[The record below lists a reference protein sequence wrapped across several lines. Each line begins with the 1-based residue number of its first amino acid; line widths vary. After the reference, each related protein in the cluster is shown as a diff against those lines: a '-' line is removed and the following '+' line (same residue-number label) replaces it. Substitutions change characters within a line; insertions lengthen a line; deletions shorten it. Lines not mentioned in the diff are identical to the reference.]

1 MLIYRH
7 VCLDSSL
14 LECSD
19 DILLSSTPTVDP
31 IDGVL
36 QEFSEFFSELT
47 GFFLWALQR
56 AWARR
61 MVSGESFALIAPTG
75 VGKSTLLQVYSI
87 FRSSAGDSVLYL
99 VPTRSLIEQ
108 VSERISGLGKKL
120 GVEVYNSIATEGQ
133 GVYVTT
139 HMALFRNKE
148 VLKNRSFSL
157 VVADDFDAL
166 LKKSSLMDY
175 ILYTLGFRPEDVEVA
190 RRITKL
196 KQEVFAVKH
205 TAPERYRALVRE
217 LESLEGQLARS
228 IASRR
233 VGQLLIA
240 SATGRGKRERV
251 KVLREL
257 IGFEVGS
264 IVDYLR
270 NIREFSASLSSTDI
284 VNLVKVLGPGT
295 LVFVSRELG
304 RSYLK
309 KLAEGL
315 ESHGVKVAVA
325 HSIKAV
331 DKLRR
336 GLAQVL
342 LGVATYYGVLTRGID
357 EPKVIRSALFIGVP
371 KFRVPL
377 DTFLSRLPNVLYSF
391 RSLRTA
397 GAADP
402 ELSRAYEGLARLSPS
417 KLKLIDLCLRGLVQ
431 PPNDYFRTYFEF
443 AAKLRD
449 FVVGEV
455 QVAVGRSGKLTLGNV
470 LVRSSGSSTVVDI
483 PDIYTYIQASGRTSR
498 LLGGRMTLGISV
510 LLYEDRELYELF
522 LKKLRG
528 IFEASFE
535 ELDLG
540 KLAKALEEATRSR
553 EGVEYGSEDVVSR
566 ILPALIVV
574 ESPTKARTVAKIF
587 GGGGKRY
594 VGDTVAYEAV
604 IPVDGVFYVATVVPS
619 LGHVFDLAI
628 DAGKHG
634 VRLHRDGTVEPVYT
648 TLKRCRECGHQFTD
662 EVGSCPRCGSTR
674 VYDSSKT
681 VSVLRKLAR
690 EASIVILATDAD
702 EEGEKIAY
710 DLLIALK
717 PFAKEVRRAEIREI
731 TRNGV
736 ITALRSMRSID
747 LRLVKQQVLRRVD
760 DRLVGFGISGV
771 LKEYLKTANAGGG
784 RVQTPVLSWVLERYS
799 EYVAGRGYIV
809 RVELPY
815 GDLALRVYARS
826 REEAERLAEVLQEGV
841 IVTPLSEEVVTVNP
855 KPPYTTDSAL
865 EELSRELKLPPG
877 EVMRILQ
884 ELYETGFITYHRT
897 PSTRVSSYG
906 IEIAKT
912 YLSSVG
918 LAHLLVP
925 RYWEEGGAHEAIR
938 PTRPLEDVEAEA
950 LHLGVLFTKK
960 HLSAYRM
967 IFKRFIASQMAS
979 SKALIRCYSIR
990 AGGFEQVIRLPVAVV
1005 EDGFTKVLPLR
1016 TYSMPTKTEVV
1027 APKSVK
1033 VYRGSL
1039 KPLPTVADAVRMM
1052 KEVGIG
1058 RPSTYAKAIENN
1070 RRHGYIV
1077 ISKYRQNLIPTKRAG
1092 EVVKLVRTVAPELLT
1107 PRYTA
1112 KLMRL
1117 VEEVDTGIPYELAI
1131 LLPVASYIEIELA
1144 SLQVKNSGS
1153 GVSVA
1158 EGVGGEVR

>member
-7 VCLDSSL
+7 ICLDRDL
-14 LECSD
+14 HECSD
-19 DILLSSTPTVDP
+19 DVLLSSTPTVDP
-31 IDGVL
+31 VDGVL

-47 GFFLWALQR
+47 GFSLWALQR

-87 FRSSAGDSVLYL
+87 YRSSAGDSVLYL
-99 VPTRSLIEQ
+99 VPTRSLVEQ
-108 VSERISGLGKKL
+108 VSERISSLGRKL
-120 GVEVYNSIATEGQ
+120 GIEVYNNITKEAP

-139 HMALFRNKE
+139 HMALFRSKE

-166 LKKSSLMDY
+166 LKRSSLMDY
-175 ILYTLGFRPEDVEVA
+175 ILYTLGFRPEDVETA

-196 KQEVFAVKH
+196 KQEILAVKH
-205 TAPERYRALVRE
+205 SAPDRYRDLVKE
-217 LESLEGQLARS
+217 LEALESQLARG

-257 IGFEVGS
+257 IGFEVGG

-270 NIREFSASLSSTDI
+270 NIREFSASLGSTSI
-284 VNLVKVLGPGT
+284 VDLVEILGPGT

-304 RSYLK
+304 RGYLK
-309 KLAEGL
+309 ELAEEL
-315 ESHGVKVAVA
+315 ERHGIKVAVA
-325 HSIKAV
+325 HSVKAV
-331 DKLRR
+331 DKLRK
-336 GLAQVL
+336 GLVQVL

-357 EPKVIRSALFIGVP
+357 EPKLIKSAVFIGIP
-371 KFRVPL
+371 KFRIPL

-391 RSLRTA
+391 KSLRVA
-397 GAADP
+397 GATDP
-402 ELSRAYEGLARLSPS
+402 ELNRAYESLARLSPS
-417 KLKLIDLCLRGLVQ
+417 KLKLVDLCLRGLIQ
-431 PPNDYFRTYFEF
+431 PPNDYFRTYLEL
-443 AAKLRD
+443 ATKLRD
-449 FVVGEV
+449 SVLSEIRL
-455 QVAVGRSGKLTLGNV
+455 AVGGSGKLVLGSV
-470 LVRSSGSSTVVDI
+470 LVRSSGSSIVVDI

-498 LLGGRMTLGISV
+498 LLGGHMTLGISV

-522 LKKLRG
+522 LKRLKSV
-528 IFEASFE
+528 FESSFE
-535 ELDLG
+535 ELDFS
-540 KLAKALEEATRSR
+540 KLARAIEEASRSR
-553 EGVEYGSEDVVSR
+553 EVGGHGSENVVSK
-566 ILPALIVV
+566 IVPALIVV
-574 ESPTKARTVAKIF
+574 ESPTKAKTIARIF

-594 VGDTVAYEAV
+594 VGDTVAYETV

-619 LGHVFDLAI
+619 LGHVFDLAV
-628 DAGKHG
+628 DTGKYG
-634 VRLHRDGTVEPVYT
+634 VRLHRDGTIEPVYT

-662 EVGSCPRCGSTR
+662 EAGSCPRCGSTR

-681 VSVLRKLAR
+681 ISVLRKLAR
-690 EASIVILATDAD
+690 EVSTVILATDAD

-710 DLLIALK
+710 DLLVALR
-717 PFAKEVRRAEIREI
+717 PFAKDVRRAEIREI
-731 TRNGV
+731 TRTGV
-736 ITALRSMRSID
+736 ITALRNMRSVD

-760 DRLVGFGISGV
+760 DRLVGFSISGV
-771 LKEYLKTANAGGG
+771 LKEYLKTGNAGGG

-799 EYVAGRGYIV
+799 EYVSSRGYLV

-815 GDLALRVYARS
+815 GDLAFRLYARS
-826 REEAERLAEVLQEGV
+826 REEAERLARTLLDGV
-841 IVTPLSEEVVTVNP
+841 SVTPISEEVITVNP

-897 PSTRVSSYG
+897 PSARVSSYG
-906 IEIAKT
+906 IEVAKT

-925 RYWEEGGAHEAIR
+925 RHWEEGGAHEAIR
-938 PTRPLEDVEAEA
+938 PTRPLEDIEAEA
-950 LHLGVLFTKK
+950 LHLGVLLTKK
-960 HLSAYRM
+960 HVSAYKM
-967 IFKRFIASQMAS
+967 IFRRFVASQMAP
-979 SKALIRCYSIR
+979 SKVLFRSYSIK
-990 AGGFEQVIRLPVAVV
+990 AGDFEQVVKLPVAVV
-1005 EDGFTKVLPLR
+1005 EDGFTRVLPLR
-1016 TYSMPTKTEVV
+1016 TYSMPTKAEVV
-1027 APKSVK
+1027 VPRSVK

-1052 KEVGIG
+1052 REVGIG

-1070 RRHGYIV
+1070 RRHGYVV
-1077 ISKYRQNLIPTKRAG
+1077 ISKYRQSLIPTKRAF
-1092 EVVKLVRTVAPELLT
+1092 EVVKVVRAIAPELLT

-1112 KLMRL
+1112 RLMRVL
-1117 VEEVDTGIPYELAI
+1117 EEVDVGIPYEIAV
-1131 LLPVASYIEIELA
+1131 LLPVASCIEIELA
-1144 SLQVKNSGS
+1144 GLEIKSAVS
-1153 GVSVA
+1153 GVDVV
-1158 EGVGGEVR
+1158 EGVEGEVH